1 MRTLTIIA
9 LGLLLSINSMAQG
22 TRRSMRRATPT
33 APLRV
38 KSSAPKAGVDA
49 LLEKYVRAIG
59 GREAIEKVRSRVS
72 KGTFEVSSLAG
83 VKGTIEVYEKA
94 PNLSVLVLVIPGIG
108 TQAEGFN
115 GTTAWELEPDSG
127 VVHDKSGLELATAKR
142 EAEFYE
148 DLKLKE
154 LYPRMTLKGVEKV
167 GARAAY
173 VIEAA
178 PVAGG
183 PERLYFDTQ
192 TGLLI
197 RKDSEEEGDE
207 GKMAVEEYYSDYRA
221 VDGVKLPFT
230 IRQVAPGM
238 DFTVKLTE
246 VKQNV
251 SIDDAKFNRPEEQ

>member
-1 MRTLTIIA
+1 MRKLTIIA

-22 TRRSMRRATPT
+22 TRRSTGSA
-33 APLRV
+33 AALRV
-38 KSSAPKAGVDA
+38 KSSAPKQSVDA
-49 LLEKYVRAIG
+49 LLEKYLKAIG
-59 GREAIEKVRSRVS
+59 GREAIEKVSSRVS
-72 KGTFEVSSLAG
+72 KGTFVISSMAG
-83 VKGTIEVYEKA
+83 VVGTVEVYEKA
-94 PNLSVLVLVIPGIG
+94 PNLSVSVLVIPGIG

-148 DLKLKE
+148 ELKLKE
-154 LYPRMTLKGVEKV
+154 LYPRLTLKGIEKV

-173 VIEAA
+173 VIEGVPA
-178 PVAGG
+178 AGG

-197 RKDSEEEGDE
+197 RKDSVEEGSG
-207 GKMAVEEYYSDYRA
+207 GKRAVQEYYSDYRA

-238 DFTVKLTE
+238 DFTVRLTE

-251 SIDDAKFNRPEEQ
+251 PVDDAKFNKPEEQ

>member
-1 MRTLTIIA
+1 MRKLTIIA

-22 TRRSMRRATPT
+22 TRRSTKGA
-33 APLRV
+33 ALHV
-38 KSSAPKAGVDA
+38 KSSAAKPSVDA
-49 LLEKYVRAIG
+49 VLEKYVNAIG
-59 GREAIEKVRSRVS
+59 GRAAIEKVSSRVS
-72 KGTFEVSSLAG
+72 KGTFVLSSLAG
-83 VKGTIEVYEKA
+83 VIGTVEVYEKA
-94 PNLSVLVLVIPGIG
+94 PNMSVSVLVIPGIG

-115 GTTAWELEPDSG
+115 GTTAWVLEPDSG

-148 DLKLKE
+148 EIKLKE
-154 LYPRMTLKGVEKV
+154 LYPRMTLKGMEKV

-173 VIEAA
+173 VIEAV
-178 PVAGG
+178 PLTGS

-207 GKMAVEEYYSDYRA
+207 GKRSVEEYYSDYRA
-221 VDGVKLPFT
+221 IDGVKLPFT
-230 IRQVAPGM
+230 IHQVSPGM
-238 DFTVKLTE
+238 NFTVKLTE

-251 SIDDAKFNRPEEQ
+251 PVDVAKFNKPEEQ